1 MIRLKRLLETQL
13 IKEALPLEMARNYV
27 SIKRNPE
34 IEQRLDSVLNAIK
47 QLPNAKTSRRGDRI
61 AVPYEAKAEIFDPRG
76 GVSNQLE
83 NVYIQLS
90 RMISKANQHRGE
102 NYDTFTMP
110 NIERL
115 VAGQVKDAYGRPTK
129 MSKFITAVITQDEVK
144 AFVSSLERHAETDA
158 NGKRMLVGRGG
169 SRPFDEVVTQVKQD
183 AKKKIDALL
192 KLYDEIP
199 EVRQFREN
207 KTKTYYIVFSKHAYD
222 IAGMSTNRGWSSC
235 MNLYQGIN
243 KHYLQYDVT
252 DGTMIAYLVANDD
265 LNITRPI
272 ARVAIK
278 PFVNTDDATDVF
290 YEPEEKVYGTS
301 PLTFLEV
308 LNKIINDAQPG
319 KTGRFKMVDTL
330 YCDSKRQVTKYGT
343 SNIEQLVAN
352 MLKRKQV
359 ATTTDE
365 VYYILDNYAVYN
377 NIGTLQFS
385 DADKLYVDAPTAD
398 VDFSANIPDS
408 DNPTYCPIQ
417 FKRVGG
423 LRFRKLASFD
433 NFPEQCN
440 RLILVSPQISDFTG
454 CPTAIRTLSLRGGT
468 ITSFAGLQSV
478 QDLIIMYSTDGTI
491 QSFNGLPKTIT
502 KIECLSDNVNIDVDL
517 QDLIQQL
524 KPLNL
529 QQLTLTP
536 LIINARST
544 GKLKTSFDAAVAKTL
559 STLDNPESPTM
570 GVVAYYMTL
579 QQIVN
584 DLPSVKEICNI
595 HRDDLKSKIDALL
608 R

>member
-1 MIRLKRLLETQL
+1 
-13 IKEALPLEMARNYV
+13 
-27 SIKRNPE
+27 
-34 IEQRLDSVLNAIK
+34 
-47 QLPNAKTSRRGDRI
+47 
-61 AVPYEAKAEIFDPRG
+61 
-76 GVSNQLE
+76 
-83 NVYIQLS
+83 
-90 RMISKANQHRGE
+90 
-102 NYDTFTMP
+102 
-110 NIERL
+110 
-115 VAGQVKDAYGRPTK
+115 
-129 MSKFITAVITQDEVK
+129 
-144 AFVSSLERHAETDA
+144 
-158 NGKRMLVGRGG
+158 
-169 SRPFDEVVTQVKQD
+169 
-183 AKKKIDALL
+183 
-192 KLYDEIP
+192 
-199 EVRQFREN
+199 
-207 KTKTYYIVFSKHAYD
+207 
-222 IAGMSTNRGWSSC
+222 
-235 MNLYQGIN
+235 
-243 KHYLQYDVT
+243 
-252 DGTMIAYLVANDD
+252 
-265 LNITRPI
+265 
-272 ARVAIK
+272 
-278 PFVNTDDATDVF
+278 
-290 YEPEEKVYGTS
+290 
-301 PLTFLEV
+301 
-308 LNKIINDAQPG
+308 
-319 KTGRFKMVDTL
+319 
-330 YCDSKRQVTKYGT
+330 
-343 SNIEQLVAN
+343 

-385 DADKLYVDAPTAD
+385 DADKLYVDAPSAD
-398 VDFSANIPDS
+398 VDFSANIPES

-440 RLILVSPQISDFTG
+440 RLNLASPQISDFTG
-454 CPTAIRTLSLRGGT
+454 CPTAVSRLVLRGGT
-468 ITSFAGLQSV
+468 ITSFTGLQGV
-478 QDLIIMYSTDGTI
+478 QELIIMRSNDNGTV

-502 KIECLSDNVNIDVDL
+502 KIECLTSDINIDVDL

>member
-1 MIRLKRLLETQL
+1 MLKYLVVLAA
-13 IKEALPLEMARNYV
+13 ALT
-27 SIKRNPE
+27 
-34 IEQRLDSVLNAIK
+34 LNAQEGPKKPQTGGPDPVPPHLRPERPKLTEEQKK
-47 QLPNAKTSRRGDRI
+47 QR
-61 AVPYEAKAEIFDPRG
+61 AE
-76 GVSNQLE
+76 
-83 NVYIQLS
+83 
-90 RMISKANQHRGE
+90 
-102 NYDTFTMP
+102 
-110 NIERL
+110 
-115 VAGQVKDAYGRPTK
+115 
-129 MSKFITAVITQDEVK
+129 
-144 AFVSSLERHAETDA
+144 
-158 NGKRMLVGRGG
+158 
-169 SRPFDEVVTQVKQD
+169 
-183 AKKKIDALL
+183 
-192 KLYDEIP
+192 
-199 EVRQFREN
+199 
-207 KTKTYYIVFSKHAYD
+207 
-222 IAGMSTNRGWSSC
+222 
-235 MNLYQGIN
+235 
-243 KHYLQYDVT
+243 
-252 DGTMIAYLVANDD
+252 
-265 LNITRPI
+265 
-272 ARVAIK
+272 
-278 PFVNTDDATDVF
+278 
-290 YEPEEKVYGTS
+290 
-301 PLTFLEV
+301 
-308 LNKIINDAQPG
+308 
-319 KTGRFKMVDTL
+319 
-330 YCDSKRQVTKYGT
+330 
-343 SNIEQLVAN
+343 LVAN

-365 VYYILDNYAVYN
+365 VYYILDNYALYT

-398 VDFSANIPDS
+398 IDFSASIPES

-423 LRFRKLASFD
+423 LRFKQLASFD

-454 CPTAIRTLSLRGGT
+454 CPTAIRTLTLRGGT
-468 ITSFAGLQSV
+468 ITSFTGLQSV
-478 QDLIIMYSTDGTI
+478 QDLIIMYSTDGII

-502 KIECLSDNVNIDVDL
+502 KIECLSNNVNIDVDL

-536 LIINARST
+536 LIINAQST